1 LTWLGMIL
9 VLLGCAL
16 LVVRWMA
23 RTGKIKIQNI

>member
-1 LTWLGMIL
+1 MIL